1 MGDRSW
7 RFFRH
12 FSHKE
17 MFMVVTSR
25 VAEPEVKYST
35 LTPDSD
41 FTKFPTPIFPK
52 SPTPDSDSL
61 T

>member
-1 MGDRSW
+1 LEI
-7 RFFRH
+7 FRH